1 MALLSKAETGILLDS
16 GAIGRDFITRACITR
31 LRLNSQRLL
40 YPIKIISI
48 HGEENATEGIHVQH
62 LSIKSLGQ
70 EIKIPSIKLIVL
82 KQGPAD
88 IIIGLE
94 TLRNNN
100 VFGLLSRYFGTGGD
114 VKSGLIN
121 PTGAQGGGEVG
132 CASLPRTS
140 RNPGRTPIN
149 SLIPE
154 TVPVGRK
161 MVHISQLIPISEI
174 DDETY
179 ALQPDEMY
187 GVSDDQQT
195 HKYDVSPDPDIPHAG
210 AGSVDIWEF
219 KVHGSMLEK
228 QQLLTILNKYRDI
241 FSPKLRGTPASVTP
255 MKIEVDYDKYKADR
269 RSREP
274 TRAQSSARK
283 MAIAQWIRQAI
294 ADGVIKPSVA
304 PAWAQLMLTKKPNG
318 TWRFAVDYRALN
330 LHTKAMRAP
339 IPNIKKL
346 LHQIGGKRPGIFA
359 KMDFTSGF
367 YQTPVETGDMKYT
380 AFDTH

>member
-1 MALLSKAETGILLDS
+1 MALLNKSETSVLLDS

-48 HGEENATEGIHVQH
+48 HGEENATERIHVQH

-140 RNPGRTPIN
+140 RNPGFTPIN
-149 SLIPE
+149 ALSLKIA
-154 TVPVGRK
+154 PVGREIVR
-161 MVHISQLIPISEI
+161 VHVSDLIPQPEI
-174 DDETY
+174 DDDTLTSY
-179 ALQPDEMY
+179 LKKCTGAAMVMIRLLKKASRQP
-187 GVSDDQQT
+187 
-195 HKYDVSPDPDIPHAG
+195 
-210 AGSVDIWEF
+210 
-219 KVHGSMLEK
+219 
-228 QQLLTILNKYRDI
+228 
-241 FSPKLRGTPASVTP
+241 
-255 MKIEVDYDKYKADR
+255 
-269 RSREP
+269 P
-274 TRAQSSARK
+274 T
-283 MAIAQWIRQAI
+283 
-294 ADGVIKPSVA
+294 
-304 PAWAQLMLTKKPNG
+304 
-318 TWRFAVDYRALN
+318 
-330 LHTKAMRAP
+330 
-339 IPNIKKL
+339 
-346 LHQIGGKRPGIFA
+346 
-359 KMDFTSGF
+359 
-367 YQTPVETGDMKYT
+367 
-380 AFDTH
+380 